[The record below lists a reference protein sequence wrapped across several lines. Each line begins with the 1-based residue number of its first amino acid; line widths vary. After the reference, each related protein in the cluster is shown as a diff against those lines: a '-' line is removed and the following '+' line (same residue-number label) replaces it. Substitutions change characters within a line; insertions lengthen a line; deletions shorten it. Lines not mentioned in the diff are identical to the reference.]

1 MASKENIMTTIMSSV
16 TPMSVQDFIALG
28 LQDVAYVKPTTG
40 EKGEAVYTIH
50 SADGNALAALET
62 RDLAF
67 AVVRQNG
74 LEPVSVH

>member
-1 MASKENIMTTIMSSV
+1 MTSKEINMMNLSLHT
-16 TPMSVQDFIALG
+16 MSVQDFTVLGMQDIAFIKSG
-28 LQDVAYVKPTTG
+28 KG
-40 EKGEAVYTIH
+40 EKGETVFTIH
-50 SADGNALAALET
+50 SADGNALAAVES

>member
-1 MASKENIMTTIMSSV
+1 MTSKENIMTNLSLH
-16 TPMSVQDFIALG
+16 TPMSAQDFTVLGMQDIAYIKSG
-28 LQDVAYVKPTTG
+28 KG
-40 EKGEAVYTIH
+40 EKGEPVFTIH
-50 SADGNALAALET
+50 SADGNALAAVET

>member
-1 MASKENIMTTIMSSV
+1 MASKETTMLNMSLNK
-16 TPMSVQDFIALG
+16 PMSVQDFIALG
-28 LQDVAYVKPTTG
+28 MQDVAYIKPAAG
-40 EKGEAVYTIH
+40 EKGELVFTIH

-62 RDLAF
+62 RELAF

>member
-1 MASKENIMTTIMSSV
+1 MMNMSLH

-28 LQDVAYVKPTTG
+28 LQDVAYVRPAKGETG
-40 EKGEAVYTIH
+40 EPVFTIH
-50 SADGNALAALET
+50 SADGNALASVES